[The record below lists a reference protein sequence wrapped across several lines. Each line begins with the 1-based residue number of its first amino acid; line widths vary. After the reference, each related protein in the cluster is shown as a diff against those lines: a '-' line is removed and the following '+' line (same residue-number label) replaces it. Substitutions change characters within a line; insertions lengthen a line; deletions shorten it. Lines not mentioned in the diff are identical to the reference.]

1 MPNQQCQSTEGNSK
15 IFTTAKLYEILHH
28 NLQSFTCKEIKIQS
42 GIHTHK
48 TATNQ
53 SVANTPVTVL
63 QESVGY
69 RLQKM
74 SLSGSGVKCT
84 INMYCKLRSL
94 LTYRTNTYYYCFF
107 IIINEHYYSAV
118 ESKKLQ
124 EHLTTK
130 NKPTTVSRRIRT
142 GAKTVRDQTSG
153 WRAVYWAVV
162 WRRSAMAT
170 WWHQIVCDKRQPI
183 LDYWA

>member
-1 MPNQQCQSTEGNSK
+1 MPNQQCQGTEGNSK

-48 TATNQ
+48 TAINQ
-53 SVANTPVTVL
+53 SLANTPVTVL
-63 QESVGY
+63 RESVGY

-94 LTYRTNTYYYCFF
+94 LTYRRNTYYYCFLLLWTN
-107 IIINEHYYSAV
+107 IIIVQWSQKNCKSTWQQKKQTNDSVTEDKNRSQDCQRSNERLKISVLSHRLKAISDGDV
-118 ESKKLQ
+118 M
-124 EHLTTK
+124 
-130 NKPTTVSRRIRT
+130 
-142 GAKTVRDQTSG
+142 TSDSL
-153 WRAVYWAVV
+153 W
-162 WRRSAMAT
+162 
-170 WWHQIVCDKRQPI
+170 
-183 LDYWA
+183 